1 MTDPYI
7 QQLFA
12 ERIGGERY
20 GKDTTI
26 YKFEKIKRAKR
37 AAMDANPSLEMIDMG
52 VGEPDWMADPAVVK
66 TLAEEAAKPENR
78 WYADNGIP
86 EFKEAAARYM
96 ARVFGVE
103 GIDPATQ
110 VNHAIGSKPALAMIP
125 SIFIN
130 PGDVTIMTTP
140 GYPVMGTH
148 TTYLGGEVYNLELKR
163 ENGFLPDLGSIRGDI
178 KHRAKLLYLNY
189 PNNPTGATA
198 TAEFFEEVVEFAKAN
213 DIVVIQDAAYSALVY
228 GGKKPLSFLSIPG
241 AVDVGIELHS
251 LSKAFNMTGWRLAFA
266 VGNPLIISAFSDVK
280 DNIDSGQF
288 IAIQKAGVTA
298 LDNPEITDR
307 TVAKYERRLG
317 KMVNVLKEAGFDAKV
332 PGGTFYLFVPTP
344 KGVKDGEKFA
354 TAEDASQFL
363 IKTKHISTVPEN
375 SGGGY
380 LRFGATFVAD
390 TEEEEERVLKLM
402 GERLKEVQFEF

>member
-1 MTDPYI
+1 MTEPYI
-7 QQLFA
+7 QRLFA
-12 ERIGGERY
+12 ERIGGEGY

-37 AAMDANPSLEMIDMG
+37 AAMEENPSLEMIDMG

-66 TLAEEAAKPENR
+66 TLAEEALKPENR

-96 ARVFGVE
+96 AKVFGID
-103 GIDPATQ
+103 GIDPVTQ

-148 TTYLGGEVYNLELKR
+148 TSYLGGEVYNLELKR

-178 KHRAKLLYLNY
+178 KRRAKLLYLNY

-198 TAEFFEEVVEFAKAN
+198 TAGFFEEVVKFAKTY
-213 DIVVIQDAAYSALVY
+213 DIVVIQDAAYAALVY
-228 GGKKPLSFLSIPG
+228 GGKKPLSFLSVPG

-251 LSKAFNMTGWRLAFA
+251 LSKAFNMTGWRIAFA

-288 IAIQKAGVTA
+288 IAIQKAGITA

-307 TVAKYERRLG
+307 TVVKYERRLG
-317 KMVNVLKEAGFDAKV
+317 KMVKILKEAGFDAKV
-332 PGGTFYLFVPTP
+332 PGGTFYLFVPAP
-344 KGVKDGEKFA
+344 KGIKDGEKFS

-363 IKTKHISTVPEN
+363 IKKKHISTVPEN
-375 SGGGY
+375 SGGGF

-390 TEEEEERVLKLM
+390 TEEEEERVLKVM